1 MKLVGESLR
10 KYLIAAL
17 GKPPKKKSGFFI
29 GIFHKGSGPPPPYFR
44 ELWNRCYTFAKTFF
58 LVLFNVF
65 NGESGEGVHRRE
77 VVDKVP
83 FQKSFKNH
91 IFVTK
96 ITCLSTVP

>member
-1 MKLVGESLR
+1 MFFNVNAKMLKEKMFSLR
-10 KYLIAAL
+10 EAIKKGAYLW
-17 GKPPKKKSGFFI
+17 KSSIRGLT
-29 GIFHKGSGPPPPYFR
+29 PPPYFR

>member
-1 MKLVGESLR
+1 MFVREAIKNRGLLME
-10 KYLIAAL
+10 
-17 GKPPKKKSGFFI
+17 
-29 GIFHKGSGPPPPYFR
+29 IFHKGSDPPPDFR

>member
-1 MKLVGESLR
+1 MMHEVREAF
-10 KYLIAAL
+10 I
-17 GKPPKKKSGFFI
+17 KKKAAFLWKSSIRGLT
-29 GIFHKGSGPPPPYFR
+29 PPPYFR